1 MNNPETIEKLQN
13 VRRRIKVIKK
23 SDENEMFVFFKKNR
37 LFVKQALE
45 EENKINVTDTS
56 LEMILDKI
64 TCRPETE
71 SIRIDENFWRLYE
84 KVKLNNEKPTT
95 TAPPISIEKNALGVI
110 DFLIRQ
116 KENPDLVMLKPFL
129 RTLRED
135 ILDYGTLPDYTLRR
149 IANLSN
155 NNSGINIS
163 EAIAELGKLEKELG
177 RNYLD
182 QEKNKQYPDKE
193 IIIAIENRNT

>member
-1 MNNPETIEKLQN
+1 
-13 VRRRIKVIKK
+13 
-23 SDENEMFVFFKKNR
+23 
-37 LFVKQALE
+37 
-45 EENKINVTDTS
+45 
-56 LEMILDKI
+56 MILDKI

-84 KVKLNNEKPTT
+84 KVKQNDERPTAWT
-95 TAPPISIEKNALGVI
+95 SAVSIEKNALGVI
-110 DFLIRQ
+110 DFLLRQ
-116 KENPDLVMLKPFL
+116 KENHDLVMLKPFL

-149 IANLSN
+149 IAANLSN
-155 NNSGINIS
+155 NHSVINTV

-182 QEKNKQYPDKE
+182 HEKNKQYPDKE
-193 IIIAIENRNT
+193 IIIAIENRKDKVLN

>member
-1 MNNPETIEKLQN
+1 
-13 VRRRIKVIKK
+13 
-23 SDENEMFVFFKKNR
+23 
-37 LFVKQALE
+37 
-45 EENKINVTDTS
+45 KINVTDTS

-64 TCRPETE
+64 TCQPETE

-84 KVKLNNEKPTT
+84 IVKQNNAKPIT
-95 TAPPISIEKNALGVI
+95 TAPSISIEKNALGVI
-110 DFLIRQ
+110 DFLLRQ
-116 KENPDLVMLKPFL
+116 KENPDLVRLKPFL

-155 NNSGINIS
+155 NKSEINIS
-163 EAIAELGKLEKELG
+163 EAITELGKLEKELG

-182 QEKNKQYPDKE
+182 QEKNKQHPDKE